1 MWHDQVCLFDPKEI
15 SLREHLRSDADDDA
29 LLEIIGEAVRGKKAK
44 HAGMENI
51 DVVQNRPMIK
61 IGG

>member
-1 MWHDQVCLFDPKEI
+1 MKVCLFDPKEI
-15 SLREHLRSDADDDA
+15 SLRDHLRSDPDDRR
-29 LLEIIGEAVRGKKAK
+29 LLEIIGEAVQGKKEK

-51 DVVQNRPMIK
+51 DVVTNRPMIK

>member
-1 MWHDQVCLFDPKEI
+1 MRSGGSDEDLAAAIGLAVKDKKE
-15 SLREHLRSDADDDA
+15 
-29 LLEIIGEAVRGKKAK
+29 K

-51 DVVQNRPMIK
+51 DVVHNRPMIL

>member
-1 MWHDQVCLFDPKEI
+1 VCLFDAKEV
-15 SLREHLRSDADDDA
+15 SLRDIMRSGGSDEDLAA
-29 LLEIIGEAVRGKKAK
+29 AIGLAVKDKKEK

-51 DVVQNRPMIK
+51 DVVHNRPMIL